1 MYVEVL
7 QLSGDCADDLL
18 NIGTENIYLRSW
30 LQSHHQDG
38 SYTMPVPFLQ
48 DSVLGLQRTDS
59 MAVSPSQPHVH
70 RVGDKTIGMGEN
82 ISIVVQ

>member
-1 MYVEVL
+1 
-7 QLSGDCADDLL
+7 
-18 NIGTENIYLRSW
+18 
-30 LQSHHQDG
+30 
-38 SYTMPVPFLQ
+38 MPVPFRQ